1 MKIKFSK
8 SPVMMLA
15 KLALAGL
22 LCLVIVFIV
31 HSNYKSRQGSRI
43 ELKSRYT
50 FSVRI
55 DSDGNVLD
63 EAYNEG
69 EKSEYQE
76 FETPQLSKMADIW
89 LTQFTGQFT
98 QKYLPWS
105 KALRKVSVRIPK
117 CLTVKPARCLSAF
130 RQF

>member
-50 FSVRI
+50 FSG
-55 DSDGNVLD
+55 SD
-63 EAYNEG
+63 
-69 EKSEYQE
+69 
-76 FETPQLSKMADIW
+76 
-89 LTQFTGQFT
+89 
-98 QKYLPWS
+98 
-105 KALRKVSVRIPK
+105 
-117 CLTVKPARCLSAF
+117 
-130 RQF
+130 RQ

>member
-98 QKYLPWS
+98 LILFLMFKFTSYHCIIKS
-105 KALRKVSVRIPK
+105 SN
-117 CLTVKPARCLSAF
+117 
-130 RQF
+130 QFHTFTRPC

>member
-55 DSDGNVLD
+55 DSDGMYWMKRIMKVR
-63 EAYNEG
+63 
-69 EKSEYQE
+69 
-76 FETPQLSKMADIW
+76 
-89 LTQFTGQFT
+89 
-98 QKYLPWS
+98 
-105 KALRKVSVRIPK
+105 KANIRNLK
-117 CLTVKPARCLSAF
+117 CRS
-130 RQF
+130 

>member
-76 FETPQLSKMADIW
+76 FETPQLSKNGRHLADSLRDSLPRSICR
-89 LTQFTGQFT
+89 GQRHCERFH
-98 QKYLPWS
+98 
-105 KALRKVSVRIPK
+105 VRIPK

>member
-76 FETPQLSKMADIW
+76 FETPQLSKMAD
-89 LTQFTGQFT
+89 TVYGTV
-98 QKYLPWS
+98 YPE
-105 KALRKVSVRIPK
+105 VSAV
-117 CLTVKPARCLSAF
+117 VKGTAKGF
-130 RQF
+130 M

>member
-1 MKIKFSK
+1 
-8 SPVMMLA
+8 MLA

-105 KALRKVSVRIPK
+105 KALRKVSCRIPK

>member
-98 QKYLPWS
+98 QKY
-105 KALRKVSVRIPK
+105 AV
-117 CLTVKPARCLSAF
+117 VKGTAKGF
-130 RQF
+130 M